1 MNDELNSV
9 KLNLDGVNMRAS
21 AKTYH
26 HGDLKEALISAGESI
41 LAERG
46 VEGFSLREAARRAGV
61 SPAAPA
67 HHFGDARGLLTAIAT
82 RGFEGLV
89 KALRAANQ
97 TDGDR
102 RARML
107 AQGRAYVRYALEQ
120 PARFDLMWR
129 YEVLNLD
136 DPAHRASGF
145 EAFSLLHEVVTG
157 VPAGDCDTA
166 NGPGQPINPRV
177 AAVWSLVHGFAQLAR
192 QGSFDAETPGL
203 LDGVL
208 ESVII

>member
-1 MNDELNSV
+1 MSDELNSV
-9 KLNLDGVNMRAS
+9 KLNLDGVNIGAP
-21 AKTYH
+21 AKAYH
-26 HGDLKEALISAGESI
+26 HGDLKEALIAAGESI

-82 RGFEGLV
+82 RGFDGLIA
-89 KALRAANQ
+89 ALRAANQ
-97 TDGDR
+97 SGGDR
-102 RARML
+102 KTRLL

-129 YEVLNLD
+129 YEALNLN
-136 DPAHRASGF
+136 DPAHRAAGF
-145 EAFSLLHEVVTG
+145 EAFSLLHEAVTG
-157 VPAGDCDTA
+157 MPAGDCDTA
-166 NGPGQPINPRV
+166 QGPGQPMDPRV

-192 QGSFDAETPGL
+192 QGSFDPNAPGL

-208 ESVII
+208 ASVNV